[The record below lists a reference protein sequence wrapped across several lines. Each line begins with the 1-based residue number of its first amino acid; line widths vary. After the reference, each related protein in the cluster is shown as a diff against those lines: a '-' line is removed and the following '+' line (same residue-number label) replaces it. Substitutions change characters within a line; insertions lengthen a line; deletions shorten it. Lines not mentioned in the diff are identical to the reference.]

1 MSSPYREA
9 APRPEPKPE
18 GMFKRF
24 AKELKR
30 ERIGSVVEH
39 IRIAIAVFTTVWMTV
54 KGTPWVYEHVHIE
67 IVDVLTAIV
76 WFSAGLIGCL
86 SIYPFMVYS
95 FHCTYRILG
104 GRRMPWPAWRDAWMF
119 ERQ

>member
-24 AKELKR
+24 AKELER

-39 IRIAIAVFTTVWMTV
+39 LRIAIAVFTTVWMTTKV
-54 KGTPWVYEHVHIE
+54 VPWVYEHVHVE
-67 IVDVLTAIV
+67 VVDLLGAIV
-76 WFSAGLIGCL
+76 WFSVGLVGCL
-86 SIYPFMVYS
+86 SIYPFVVYS
-95 FHCTYRILG
+95 FHCVYRILG
-104 GRRMPWPAWRDAWMF
+104 GRRIVWPELRDVSMF